1 MSDREQKRAQFD
13 TRKTP
18 GRKLL
23 LPLLALVVVAAA
35 AGFAWLLLP
44 GQMTGPGLVEAGS
57 DGTVRFAKA
66 EFADGKARFYRY
78 QGQHGAIDFFLVQ
91 SRDGV
96 IRAAFDSCDVCYKE
110 LKGYRQEG
118 AEMICNNC
126 DQRFKTNLVNV
137 VKGGCN
143 PAPLERRQVGDEV
156 VIAAAAI
163 EKGAGYFAGLN

>member
-13 TRKTP
+13 NQKTT

-23 LPLLALVVVAAA
+23 LPVLALLVLAAA

-44 GQMTGPGLVEAGS
+44 GQMKGPNLVEAAG
-57 DGTVRFAKA
+57 DGTIRFTKA

-78 QGQHGAIDFFLVQ
+78 QGQQGAIDFFLVQ

-118 AEMICNNC
+118 VEMVCNNC

-143 PAPLERRQVGDEV
+143 PAPLERQQVGNDV
-156 VIAAAAI
+156 VIAAADI
-163 EKGAGYFAGLN
+163 EKGAGYFHGLN